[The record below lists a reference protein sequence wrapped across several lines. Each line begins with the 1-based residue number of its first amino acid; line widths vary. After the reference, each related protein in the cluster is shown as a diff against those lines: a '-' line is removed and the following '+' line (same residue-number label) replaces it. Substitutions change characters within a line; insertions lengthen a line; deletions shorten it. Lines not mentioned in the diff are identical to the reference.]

1 MMNKSKDLSMLA
13 GKIVLILS
21 GILFIFPSHASTNDY
36 DLAELLI
43 KKYLDTP
50 KTITADFVQYITDDK
65 NNIVDEMQGKIL
77 IQRPNNFRWHY
88 TSPYEQIF
96 IGDGINFISYD
107 IDLNHLIRKKQSEMK
122 LMAPFILL
130 QDDQHIFNNIE
141 YIDIYNEENHFWV
154 KLRYFNAN
162 NDLFE
167 FKLGFDN
174 EVLSKMVLNDSL
186 GQIMTIN
193 FESIALNKEINS
205 NVYDIDLF
213 IQKINM
219 TNH

>member
-1 MMNKSKDLSMLA
+1 M
-13 GKIVLILS
+13 
-21 GILFIFPSHASTNDY
+21 
-36 DLAELLI
+36 
-43 KKYLDTP
+43 
-50 KTITADFVQYITDDK
+50 
-65 NNIVDEMQGKIL
+65 
-77 IQRPNNFRWHY
+77 
-88 TSPYEQIF
+88 
-96 IGDGINFISYD
+96 
-107 IDLNHLIRKKQSEMK
+107 
-122 LMAPFILL
+122 

-193 FESIALNKEINS
+193 FESIALDKEINS